1 MKELFRL
8 RVSDIAKA
16 SGEPI
21 PDSDLVVTRASS
33 LNSID
38 KNSILFVK
46 KLTEDNMESVKSASD
61 CLILIPDD
69 TPTDLVDAIRV
80 HNVIAQVPN
89 PRLSY
94 AKVMTVALKSVLVRC
109 QYTNRNGAVVADDAV
124 IGEDTV
130 IEPGAFVDHSVVIG
144 SNVRVHAGAVIRA
157 FSEMGDN
164 TIIRENAVIGSEGF
178 GFERDADGTPIRL
191 PHLGGVRIGR
201 NVEIGAL
208 NSVCAGTIDPTI
220 LEDNVK
226 TGFLIHIAHN
236 CAIGE
241 GAIITACAE
250 LSGSVTVGKRVWI
263 APNVSVAEGRQIGEG
278 AIVGIGAVVI
288 KDVEPGAVVAG
299 NPAKPTAEI
308 TKINRAIAR
317 LVADKDGR

>member
-33 LNSID
+33 LHNIH

-46 KLTEDNMESVKSASD
+46 KLTESNMASARSASD

-69 TPTDLVDAIRV
+69 IPADLVDAIGDR
-80 HNVIAQVPN
+80 NVIAQVPN

-94 AKVMTVALKSVLVRC
+94 AKVMTAALKSVLVRC
-109 QYTNRNGAVVADDAV
+109 QYTSRNGAFVADDAV
-124 IGEDTV
+124 IGEGTV
-130 IEPGAFVDHSVVIG
+130 IEPGAFVDHSVVVG
-144 SNVRVHAGAVIRA
+144 SNVRICAGAAIRS
-157 FSEMGDN
+157 FTEVGDN

-178 GFERDADGTPIRL
+178 GFERDVDGTPIRL

-208 NSVCAGTIDPTI
+208 TSVCAGTIDPTI
-220 LEDNVK
+220 VEDNVK
-226 TGFLIHIAHN
+226 TDFLIHVAHN
-236 CAIGE
+236 CVIGE

-250 LSGSVTVGKRVWI
+250 LSGSVTIGKRVWI
-263 APNVSVAEGRQIGEG
+263 APNVSVTEGRQIGEE
-278 AIVGIGAVVI
+278 ATVGIGAVVI
-288 KDVEPGAVVAG
+288 KDVEPGAIVAG
-299 NPAKPTAEI
+299 NPAKPTTEI
-308 TKINRAIAR
+308 TKVNRAIAR
-317 LVADKDGR
+317 LVAGEDGW

>member
-33 LNSID
+33 LHNIY

-46 KLTEDNMESVKSASD
+46 KLTEGNIASVKSASD

-69 TPTDLVDAIRV
+69 TPADLVDAIRV
-80 HNVIAQVPN
+80 HNVAAQVSN

-94 AKVMTVALKSVLVRC
+94 AKVMTVALRSVLVRC
-109 QYTNRNGAVVADDAV
+109 QYANRNGAFVADDAV
-124 IGEDTV
+124 IGEGTIV
-130 IEPGAFVDHSVVIG
+130 EPGAFVDHSVAIG
-144 SNVRVHAGAVIRA
+144 SNVRICAGAAIRS
-157 FSEMGDN
+157 FTDVGDN

-178 GFERDADGTPIRL
+178 GFERDVDGTPIRL
-191 PHLGGVRIGR
+191 PHLGGVQIGR

-220 LEDNVK
+220 VEDNVK
-226 TGFLIHIAHN
+226 TDFLIHIAHN
-236 CAIGE
+236 CVIGE

-263 APNVSVAEGRQIGEG
+263 APNVSITEGRQIGEG
-278 AIVGIGAVVI
+278 ATVGIGAVVI

-308 TKINRAIAR
+308 TKVNRAIAR
-317 LVADKDGR
+317 LVAGEYGR

>member
-8 RVSDIAKA
+8 RVSDIARA

-33 LNSID
+33 LHNIH

-46 KLTEDNMESVKSASD
+46 KLTEDNMAFAKLASD

-69 TPTDLVDAIRV
+69 TPADVVDAIGD

-94 AKVMTVALKSVLVRC
+94 AKVMTAALKSAWVRC
-109 QYTNRNGAVVADDAV
+109 QYANRNGAYVADDAV
-124 IGEDTV
+124 IGEGTV
-130 IEPGAFVDHSVVIG
+130 IEPGAFIDRSVVMG
-144 SNVRVHAGAVIRA
+144 SNVRIHTGAVIRP
-157 FSEMGDN
+157 FSEIGDS

-178 GFERDADGTPIRL
+178 GFERDVDGTPIRL

-220 LEDNVK
+220 VEDNAK
-226 TGFLIHIAHN
+226 TDFLVHIAHN
-236 CAIGE
+236 CVIGE

-263 APNVSVAEGRQIGEG
+263 APNVSVTEGRQIGEG
-278 AIVGIGAVVI
+278 ATVGIGAVVI
-288 KDVEPGAVVAG
+288 KDVEPGVVVAG

-317 LVADKDGR
+317 LIADENGR